1 MKIPQLNYGFV
12 KHGSAHGLAQCHSF
26 TLIIICNKRRFGKLP
41 MTDRVW
47 EASRMSGEVL
57 HENSGAAPDR
67 HSCGFREKEEEW
79 RLRVCV
85 VGVGEAVPDQPC

>member
-1 MKIPQLNYGFV
+1 
-12 KHGSAHGLAQCHSF
+12 
-26 TLIIICNKRRFGKLP
+26 
-41 MTDRVW
+41 
-47 EASRMSGEVL
+47 MSGEAL
-57 HENSGAAPDR
+57 HENSGAVPDR